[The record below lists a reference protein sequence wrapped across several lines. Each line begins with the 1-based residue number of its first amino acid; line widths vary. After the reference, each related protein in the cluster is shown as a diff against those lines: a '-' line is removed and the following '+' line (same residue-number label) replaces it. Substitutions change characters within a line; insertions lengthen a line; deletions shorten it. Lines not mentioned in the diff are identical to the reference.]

1 MKEFSK
7 YESCHPEEHND
18 EGSQLEILPLH
29 FVQGQNDILG
39 KSPRNTLSFYFLP
52 VVYCLLSII
61 YFSGCGYTTKS
72 TLPKSIKT
80 IRVEPFK
87 NSIDYTTGTD
97 RNIYLPLLEV
107 NVRNAVINRFL
118 FDGNLKV
125 VEPHEADL
133 ILKGELKG
141 YQRSALRYT
150 DDDDVQEYRVHV
162 TVSFEMSKARS
173 GELSWSE
180 PNFVGEATYFVT
192 GPSAKSEESAVEDA
206 ILDLARRIVERTI
219 EDW

>member
-1 MKEFSK
+1 MT
-7 YESCHPEEHND
+7 
-18 EGSQLEILPLH
+18 QEIRH
-29 FVQGQNDILG
+29 KKVQGGRVKIRKGVMFRMMVSCVL
-39 KSPRNTLSFYFLP
+39 
-52 VVYCLLSII
+52 CLAPYVFS
-61 YFSGCGYTTKS
+61 SGCGYTTSS
-72 TLPKSIKT
+72 TLPKSIRT
-80 IRVEPFK
+80 IRVEPFR
-87 NSIDYTTGTD
+87 NSIDYTGGTG

-107 NVRNAVINRFL
+107 KARNAVIDRFL

-133 ILKGELKG
+133 LLKGELKN
-141 YQRSALRYT
+141 YQRSGLRYT

-162 TVSFEMSKARS
+162 TVSFELYNARTQ
-173 GELSWSE
+173 ELSWSE

-192 GPSAKSEESAVEDA
+192 GPSAKSEESAVEAA